1 MEAWKRLNGGGL
13 NFMISALIWI
23 AIIGLLAVLV
33 IPVLV
38 LMAFLT
44 LENQNLEDIDWRDED

>member
-1 MEAWKRLNGGGL
+1 M
-13 NFMISALIWI
+13 WI
-23 AIIGLLAVLV
+23 AIVGLLAVLV